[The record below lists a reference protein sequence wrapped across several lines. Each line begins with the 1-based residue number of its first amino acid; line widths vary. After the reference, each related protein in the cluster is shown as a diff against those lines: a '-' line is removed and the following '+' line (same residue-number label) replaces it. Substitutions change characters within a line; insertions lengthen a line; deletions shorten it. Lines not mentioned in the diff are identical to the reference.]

1 MSMDLLYNVFNMMR
15 SNFSPN
21 NTSSSKLLIDAC
33 TQHIAEKGTYLES
46 LKQTAHTKKQHYN
59 DVRQQWSNTKE
70 QELQLQTSKSKS
82 VEVLRKKLHTIQSA
96 INMSM
101 DGTEDDE
108 VDSLLQICNMC
119 HDICPTEFRTS
130 MEQME
135 ERLIWANEK
144 TKQMEQRVQEAEAE
158 WNRAVENTKEAHV
171 HLENI
176 LVIKDQLLEKMEEE
190 KCS

>member
-21 NTSSSKLLIDAC
+21 TTSSSKLLIDAC

-46 LKQTAHTKKQHYN
+46 LKQTAHAKQQHYN
-59 DVRQQWSNTKE
+59 DVRQQWSTTKE
-70 QELQLQTSKSKS
+70 EEMQLQASKSKS

-101 DGTEDDE
+101 DEAEDE
-108 VDSLLQICNMC
+108 VNSLLQICNMC

-158 WNRAVENTKEAHV
+158 WNRAVENTNEAQK

-190 KCS
+190 KCN